1 MRQESRKAQISDRNP
16 DFRENRRLKPFSVSH
31 SSFYSRRQREISWT
45 ASDER
50 GKGEML
56 EVPLEMPFCG
66 VFLLTAEL
74 THVAEFLEF
83 ADGLSALAFQYRD
96 ISGSVVRF
104 LLVTE

>member
-1 MRQESRKAQISDRNP
+1 
-16 DFRENRRLKPFSVSH
+16 
-31 SSFYSRRQREISWT
+31 
-45 ASDER
+45 
-50 GKGEML
+50 ML

-66 VFLLTAEL
+66 VFHLTAEL